1 MWTDRGWKV
10 SSEKLC
16 WRCEPDLQRSK
27 LRVQQLVWIWSSGEK
42 AGLGVKTWVST
53 AHRRKEENGAWDSP
67 GRGAEEVPWERTP
80 ASQGRAKDGSA
91 PRDKTAPAGGHGPQG
106 WMPEKP
112 SSISPV
118 REK

>member
-1 MWTDRGWKV
+1 MLAVRARPSKVQAQGSAACVDLELRREGWAGGENMGVNGPQKERG
-10 SSEKLC
+10 
-16 WRCEPDLQRSK
+16 
-27 LRVQQLVWIWSSGEK
+27 
-42 AGLGVKTWVST
+42 
-53 AHRRKEENGAWDSP
+53 NGAWDSP
-67 GRGAEEVPWERTP
+67 GRGAEEVSWERTP